1 MTLAQQAQA
10 TLKRAEICKRR
21 KKKADPIYRE
31 ATLTVARILAR
42 ENQRERGCHYSL
54 QTLRAIR
61 PAPKAKPFHSFNH
74 GRRLMASKG

>member
-42 ENQRERGCHYSL
+42 ENQKNGHHYSL